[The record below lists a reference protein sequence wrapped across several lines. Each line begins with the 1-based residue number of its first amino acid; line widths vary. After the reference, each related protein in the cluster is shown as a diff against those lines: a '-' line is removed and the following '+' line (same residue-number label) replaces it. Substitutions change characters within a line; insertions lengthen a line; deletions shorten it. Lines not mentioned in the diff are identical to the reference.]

1 MSNTRTHDRE
11 TTASRLLRGSSR
23 ASYDPMVDIDWD
35 QELDPTAPAVPL
47 ERVSLHGTP
56 LWDALSEAERVKL
69 SWHEFASTASVGL
82 WFEMC
87 LMQALLRYA
96 YDRYPGTADVQYCL
110 TEVGDETRHS
120 VMFARA
126 AERLAPG
133 CHYGPSARV
142 HQLGRLWK
150 TVAAGPAMFASVLV
164 AEEYLDR
171 IQRETIA
178 TPGLLPLAV
187 DVARIHV
194 TEEARH
200 VSYARAALERSSPRL
215 SRTTRALHQQLTAV
229 TSAFVVD
236 ALIDPRVYAA
246 VGLDPVE
253 AARVARNNPAH
264 RRTRQWA
271 SERVV
276 AFLRDCDMHEDTLGF
291 WRRADLRPVR
301 GSSRLSA

>member
-1 MSNTRTHDRE
+1 MPSRPSHDRE
-11 TTASRLLRGSSR
+11 TTATRLLRGSSR
-23 ASYDPMVDIDWD
+23 ASCDPMVDIDWD
-35 QELDPTAPAVPL
+35 QELDPTLPAMPL
-47 ERVSLHGTP
+47 LRVSLYGTP
-56 LWDALSEAERVKL
+56 LWDGLSQSDRVKL

-96 YDRYPGTADVQYCL
+96 YDRDPGTSNVQYCL
-110 TEVGDETRHS
+110 TEIGDETRHS

-133 CHYGPSARV
+133 CHYGPSGQV

-150 TVAAGPAMFASVLV
+150 SLAAGPAMFASVLV

-171 IQRETIA
+171 IQRETTA
-178 TPGLLPLAV
+178 SSGLLPLAV

-200 VSYARAALERSSPRL
+200 VSYARSIVEHSAPRL
-215 SRTTRALHQQLTAV
+215 SWPAKVLHQQLTAV
-229 TSAFVVD
+229 TAAFVVD

-246 VGLDPVE
+246 VGLDPAE
-253 AARVARNNPAH
+253 AAHVARNNPAH

-271 SERVV
+271 CERIVS
-276 AFLRDCDMHEDTLGF
+276 FLRDCDLHDDTLGF
-291 WRRADLRPVR
+291 WRRADLRP
-301 GSSRLSA
+301 GPELPAA